1 MDSNLTLLK
10 NQAGISTLDINKCI
24 ISQKSQWTKLTST
37 KNGRFKVIEAAHI
50 RKDMKT
56 LNQTKPTYVT

>member
-1 MDSNLTLLK
+1 MNSKPILLRK
-10 NQAGISTLDINKCI
+10 QADISTLDMNKCI

-56 LNQTKPTYVT
+56 LN